1 MPVGETEPISVVN
14 AAYKPTRRQFLIEA
28 GGGAAG
34 LLILAGC
41 GISLPHV
48 APTTRMGE
56 DLSQEIKFFA
66 AQRPTT
72 YLQAI
77 VAGEKGIFRNHGITV
92 DRIIQ
97 TNPLQNMA
105 TDHMA
110 LRATVGV
117 TGLIPYMHASTAGAD
132 LVWFGS
138 EFNNAPFVFLTKLDP
153 NPTTEK
159 LKVGIQSTGHDTHLI
174 TEMILP
180 LIGISRD
187 RVIWEPGGTPQ
198 TRLEFLGDG
207 RLDAAVSDTGSWRVF
222 EPRLRPRGVKP
233 VFDTY
238 DPNNPFTKE
247 ARFPIA
253 LFASRAYLKD
263 NSDKMRRLLIAL
275 GEAGDQIVK
284 DPQGAADS
292 LVKSGSLDPAR
303 AAIEIKLF
311 SDGYSNPLQV
321 APSRQIVEA
330 FLSVINANNK
340 EEGREQLKLDIDRF
354 VYTDIAL
361 KVK

>member
-1 MPVGETEPISVVN
+1 MAETEPVDKNNRVS
-14 AAYKPTRRQFLIEA
+14 RRQFLITSA
-28 GGGAAG
+28 GTVG
-34 LLILAGC
+34 LSLLTGC
-41 GISLPHV
+41 GIPLPTV
-48 APTTRMGE
+48 APATRMRE

-77 VAGEKGIFRNHGITV
+77 VAGEKGIFRDHGITV

-117 TGLIPYMHASTAGAD
+117 AGLIPYMHASAAGAD

-138 EFNNAPFVFLTKLDP
+138 EFNNAPFVFLTRLDP
-153 NPTTEK
+153 NQTTEK

-180 LIGISRD
+180 LIGIPRD

-238 DPNNPFTKE
+238 DPNNPFTKQ
-247 ARFPIA
+247 AHFPIA

-284 DPQGAADS
+284 DPQGAADA
-292 LVKSGSLDPAR
+292 LVKSGSVNPAR

-321 APSRQIVEA
+321 TPNRQIVEA
-330 FLSVINANNK
+330 FLSVINTNNE
-340 EEGREQLKLDIDRF
+340 EEGNERLKLDIDHF
-354 VYTDIAL
+354 VYADIAS